1 MTIKEVSEMY
11 GLSQETLRYYER
23 IGIIPAVTRTS
34 SGIRNY
40 EASDLQ
46 WVALAADM
54 KRMSLPIE
62 VMLKCVQACS
72 ESEEIPKLQP
82 EILEDH
88 RRHLLEKREEI
99 DENLKQFEKKLEGC
113 LYIRISEVV
122 VILRPYS
129 NLC

>member
-62 VMLKCVQACS
+62 VMLKCVQACL

-88 RRHLLEKREEI
+88 RRYLLEKREEI
-99 DENLKQFEKKLEGC
+99 DENLK
-113 LYIRISEVV
+113 
-122 VILRPYS
+122 
-129 NLC
+129 

>member
-1 MTIKEVSEMY
+1 MKGGKFVTIKEVSEMY

-54 KRMSLPIE
+54 KRMSLPIK

-99 DENLKQFEKKLEGC
+99 DENLKQLEKKLEGC
-113 LYIRISEVV
+113 L
-122 VILRPYS
+122 
-129 NLC
+129 